1 MRIQMVIFTSLM
13 ILGSLVTVHYH
24 NLIVNYFNSLD
35 DVYLQF
41 VAHMLLFTGIM
52 MLIGEFILGDY
63 TDTKIEYNQYNLR
76 KRTRSMFNVDDI
88 EYDPTDTDYKP
99 PKTVRSLKRNTR

>member
-1 MRIQMVIFTSLM
+1 MRVQMVIFTFLM
-13 ILGSLVTVHYH
+13 ILGSLVAVHY
-24 NLIVNYFNSLD
+24 NDVIVNYFNSFD

-41 VAHMLLFTGIM
+41 VAHMCLGTGIM
-52 MLIGEFILGDY
+52 LLIGEFVLGDY
-63 TDTKIEYNQYNLR
+63 TNTKIDYSQYNLR
-76 KRTRSMFNVDDI
+76 KRSRPMFNVDDI